1 MRVTLTL
8 TPGRHPTPGG
18 VPAAGTPAAS
28 VEVAASQN
36 SRTERLR
43 RFAVA
48 FSLDTTPSPMSQAA
62 TSWLTAPSLF
72 RTGRA
77 PWFHHPAYAIA
88 LPLRRRPGRDPDERL
103 GRRVGGRRG
112 LQADA
117 PGVEAAKHLGRVA
130 RQEGALRG
138 GGAPLEVVEQARAAR
153 VVEPDPG
160 RHEAE
165 AQVRGRGVPARRH
178 VVGRRVPHRLRHAY
192 SPLRRVPGSR
202 SGAPRTSS
210 GGPPGCST
218 RAPPPRIPRA
228 RPDPTLAPPAPAGT
242 TRSRGRVAARGAG
255 AAAGASRVLVQA
267 DRPAL
272 RAQVHHLSPV
282 PVLLKRPVDRL
293 ELGDQGVAPRRQRL
307 GPLPELRHPQEPAL
321 RLRLVAVAP
330 PLLQERAL
338 LREPDRD
345 AARVRDAQQ
354 VLDARLLPVVLGPHD
369 EVDPENPELSPP
381 VAARQPTAKRRGVQ
395 EDPTSRV
402 RIDPTAPVMREGV
415 VADSQH
421 NTPFPPRV
429 RGRGPGPPPPRGPP
443 TPRPRR
449 RPAGRTRRSRPPP

>member
-8 TPGRHPTPGG
+8 TPGRHPTTAV
-18 VPAAGTPAAS
+18 VPAAATPAAS

-117 PGVEAAKHLGRVA
+117 PGVEAAEHLGRVA

-153 VVEPDPG
+153 VVEPDPS

-165 AQVRGRGVPARRH
+165 AQVRGRCVPARRH

-218 RAPPPRIPRA
+218 RAPTTRIPWA
-228 RPDPTLAPPAPAGT
+228 RPYSTVAPAASTASVSVGASSSIT
-242 TRSRGRVAARGAG
+242 TRNVCRFSSVTA
-255 AAAGASRVLVQA
+255 ASRPEMRATVRCTLMSRNTGARHVSSFRTTRPPF
-267 DRPAL
+267 DRKSITCPQYPFSWSAPSIVWSSAIRAL
-272 RAQVHHLSPV
+272 R
-282 PVLLKRPVDRL
+282 
-293 ELGDQGVAPRRQRL
+293 GV
-307 GPLPELRHPQEPAL
+307 
-321 RLRLVAVAP
+321 V
-330 PLLQERAL
+330 RAS
-338 LREPDRD
+338 
-345 AARVRDAQQ
+345 ARFRSSVIRK
-354 VLDARLLPVVLGPHD
+354 
-369 EVDPENPELSPP
+369 SPP
-381 VAARQPTAKRRGVQ
+381 FGSVSYP
-395 EDPTSRV
+395 
-402 RIDPTAPVMREGV
+402 
-415 VADSQH
+415 
-421 NTPFPPRV
+421 
-429 RGRGPGPPPPRGPP
+429 
-443 TPRPRR
+443 
-449 RPAGRTRRSRPPP
+449 

>member
-62 TSWLTAPSLF
+62 TSWLTAPPLF

-117 PGVEAAKHLGRVA
+117 PGVEADEYLDGRA
-130 RQEGALRG
+130 RQERALRG

-153 VVEPDPG
+153 VVEPDPS

-165 AQVRGRGVPARRH
+165 AQVRGRRVSARRH
-178 VVGRRVPHRLRHAY
+178 VVGRRVPHRLRHRLLPPA
-192 SPLRRVPGSR
+192 SGSGLQER
-202 SGAPRTSS
+202 GAPHLERRPA
-210 GGPPGCST
+210 PPL
-218 RAPPPRIPRA
+218 APPPHHQDSVGPPVLDRRAPR
-228 RPDPTLAPPAPAGT
+228 PAP
-242 TRSRGRVAARGAG
+242 
-255 AAAGASRVLVQA
+255 Q
-267 DRPAL
+267 
-272 RAQVHHLSPV
+272 PV
-282 PVLLKRPVDRL
+282 
-293 ELGDQGVAPRRQRL
+293 
-307 GPLPELRHPQEPAL
+307 
-321 RLRLVAVAP
+321 
-330 PLLQERAL
+330 
-338 LREPDRD
+338 
-345 AARVRDAQQ
+345 
-354 VLDARLLPVVLGPHD
+354 
-369 EVDPENPELSPP
+369 
-381 VAARQPTAKRRGVQ
+381 
-395 EDPTSRV
+395 
-402 RIDPTAPVMREGV
+402 
-415 VADSQH
+415 
-421 NTPFPPRV
+421 
-429 RGRGPGPPPPRGPP
+429 GRGPG
-443 TPRPRR
+443 
-449 RPAGRTRRSRPPP
+449 

>member
-218 RAPPPRIPRA
+218 RAPTTRIPWA
-228 RPDPTLAPPAPAGT
+228 RPYSTVAPAASTASVSVGASSSITTLNVRGPTLLAIAFLRPEMRATIRCALV
-242 TRSRGRVAARGAG
+242 SRNAG
-255 AAAGASRVLVQA
+255 ARHMSSPSSAQNGKGRYPFITY
-267 DRPAL
+267 PA
-272 RAQVHHLSPV
+272 
-282 PVLLKRPVDRL
+282 
-293 ELGDQGVAPRRQRL
+293 
-307 GPLPELRHPQEPAL
+307 RHPK
-321 RLRLVAVAP
+321 
-330 PLLQERAL
+330 RATCGAKTTTSAS
-338 LREPDRD
+338 
-345 AARVRDAQQ
+345 AAK
-354 VLDARLLPVVLGPHD
+354 
-369 EVDPENPELSPP
+369 NPIL
-381 VAARQPTAKRRGVQ
+381 
-395 EDPTSRV
+395 
-402 RIDPTAPVMREGV
+402 
-415 VADSQH
+415 
-421 NTPFPPRV
+421 
-429 RGRGPGPPPPRGPP
+429 
-443 TPRPRR
+443 
-449 RPAGRTRRSRPPP
+449 RRSEEHTSELQSQSNLVCR

>member
-117 PGVEAAKHLGRVA
+117 PGVEAAEHLGRVA

-153 VVEPDPG
+153 VVEPDPS

-165 AQVRGRGVPARRH
+165 AQVRGRCVPARRH

-218 RAPPPRIPRA
+218 RAPTTRIPWA
-228 RPDPTLAPPAPAGT
+228 RPYSTVAPAAST
-242 TRSRGRVAARGAG
+242 ASVSV
-255 AAAGASRVLVQA
+255 GASSSITTLNVCRLSSPTA
-267 DRPAL
+267 AS
-272 RAQVHHLSPV
+272 RAAPTVSRNAGVRLPQHSGAV
-282 PVLLKRPVDRL
+282 PVEQD
-293 ELGDQGVAPRRQRL
+293 
-307 GPLPELRHPQEPAL
+307 
-321 RLRLVAVAP
+321 
-330 PLLQERAL
+330 
-338 LREPDRD
+338 
-345 AARVRDAQQ
+345 
-354 VLDARLLPVVLGPHD
+354 VLGPH
-369 EVDPENPELSPP
+369 P
-381 VAARQPTAKRRGVQ
+381 R
-395 EDPTSRV
+395 
-402 RIDPTAPVMREGV
+402 APHDLV
-415 VADSQH
+415 VAL
-421 NTPFPPRV
+421 PPE
-429 RGRGPGPPPPRGPP
+429 GRGPPPAPHVSSFRRTVPPFE
-443 TPRPRR
+443 
-449 RPAGRTRRSRPPP
+449 RRSITCPQSPFS